1 MLYVLSRQE
10 FAAVSRQK
18 KAQHDRY
25 ASLCWRVVGALT
37 ACWMRELGA
46 QKLAIMMFVVN
57 RTLYYRKEA
66 EQIWGTHWQDGVVDG
81 SGNSVCDG
89 LGITEKTFRKHLNE
103 LIEQDFL
110 TAWACKDGSNG
121 ENVGRLFAINCKK
134 VLQPYTTRGSE
145 MPILNT
151 PKSMKQAQ
159 KEAENDVEDDGKIYR
174 GGGVK
179 ITPHNNSIKGLT
191 KVNLSA
197 RASRSGNVIAGTENV
212 VTTLRIP
219 KKAKRNHEDETPTY
233 VDPEVSAAPRDIVAS
248 IQRRSRDV
256 QGARVAAASTVAP
269 WMMSKEQ
276 MQALFDKG
284 MQTYFPKLPR
294 VIVTGKEFG
303 FLRKRLRETQPKD
316 FAEFVDWVLRYW
328 TDTASKHRRAIMK
341 GVVNGDS
348 SKFDKEP
355 MPQSPDF
362 ATLVY
367 RLPYFLKVHSSYL
380 AERMTRDTEDKAD
393 RRVARLERELAQ
405 ERNTNRI
412 LSQRRTQA
420 RGPEPRHQGTEEQQ
434 PRLTSQ
440 DQIDLGPEELPKW
453 QDMGDGGYDLPS
465 RSKRNVR

>member
-1 MLYVLSRQE
+1 MSLSRTS
-10 FAAVSRQK
+10 A
-18 KAQHDRY
+18 KAD
-25 ASLCWRVVGALT
+25 
-37 ACWMRELGA
+37 
-46 QKLAIMMFVVN
+46 
-57 RTLYYRKEA
+57 
-66 EQIWGTHWQDGVVDG
+66 
-81 SGNSVCDG
+81 
-89 LGITEKTFRKHLNE
+89 
-103 LIEQDFL
+103 
-110 TAWACKDGSNG
+110 
-121 ENVGRLFAINCKK
+121 
-134 VLQPYTTRGSE
+134 
-145 MPILNT
+145 
-151 PKSMKQAQ
+151 
-159 KEAENDVEDDGKIYR
+159 
-174 GGGVK
+174 
-179 ITPHNNSIKGLT
+179 
-191 KVNLSA
+191 LSA

-316 FAEFVDWVLRYW
+316 FAEFVDWALRYW